1 MGINEVSKRQ
11 ALRGGEFVDG
21 RHGEHPVA
29 PANCRRG
36 PPPRRSIAVND
47 PQDRRFGGGVV
58 RPSLTACTAW
68 QALARGNRLP

>member
-29 PANCRRG
+29 RPIAGADHRRAAALLSTI
-36 PPPRRSIAVND
+36 RRTAASAAAWCA
-47 PQDRRFGGGVV
+47 RR
-58 RPSLTACTAW
+58 
-68 QALARGNRLP
+68 